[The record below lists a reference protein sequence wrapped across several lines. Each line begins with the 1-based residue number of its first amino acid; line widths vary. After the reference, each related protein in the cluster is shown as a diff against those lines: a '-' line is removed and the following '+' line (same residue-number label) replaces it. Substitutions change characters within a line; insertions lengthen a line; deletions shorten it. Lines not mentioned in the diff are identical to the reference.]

1 MITWKIIG
9 VLLFYVA
16 TAFQQ
21 GHGIRGEYQYIRVA
35 YQQQVHNLC
44 VPTSASMVL
53 HFYGDTISPAT
64 LKAIS
69 TPKGSTFE
77 GTYLADLVAG
87 VKTLGYNWEVKT
99 FSPDD
104 SGFLAGFAE
113 IMSALDAGH
122 PILLSTS
129 SPPIGNTMVMVGYDI
144 YRREIFLIDPNREA
158 PGKRTIS
165 FDTFK
170 TIWHE
175 DIAKARAFVL
185 TRPK

>member
-1 MITWKIIG
+1 
-9 VLLFYVA
+9 
-16 TAFQQ
+16 
-21 GHGIRGEYQYIRVA
+21 
-35 YQQQVHNLC
+35 
-44 VPTSASMVL
+44 
-53 HFYGDTISPAT
+53 
-64 LKAIS
+64 
-69 TPKGSTFE
+69 
-77 GTYLADLVAG
+77 
-87 VKTLGYNWEVKT
+87 LGYNWEVKT

-129 SPPIGNTMVMVGYDI
+129 SPPIGHTMVMVGYDI